1 MTLMLMRPEMR
12 RSSYLYFV
20 IGLMQAAY
28 LPFSGIV
35 FRDRGLSFEAI
46 GLIGAVNSMI
56 ALAAGPIWGHLG
68 DAVLGRASAFRLALV
83 SAAVGVIL
91 FAVGPYEGIPG
102 AALASFAGAGLVPLL
117 DSIGMEQLAKVG
129 GQWGSLR
136 AITSF
141 SYAAMCILS
150 GALVA
155 SGGAIMIAPLYGITA
170 LILIAGTIGLHTA
183 PAIHHGARPVLSEAE
198 AEIER
203 SEIAGPN
210 AEIAVTGDWRDR
222 FGTVTLAFQQSP
234 KLFAFLMLS
243 LLVNVGAGLFYAY
256 GSFRIQEVGGSAAAV
271 AFGGTVSAAVE
282 IPFFLA
288 GGLVAA
294 RLGLRSLFS
303 FGLIAMGICSV
314 GYAFIDSPYWLAL
327 ARSLVGIGFACTLL
341 ASVLSVR
348 AMVPAALQATGQ
360 ALYQSVS
367 YGLAVAIAA
376 LGGGIIY
383 GELGA
388 APLFLLSGAVMFGA
402 IPFAWRVLR

>member
-1 MTLMLMRPEMR
+1 MRPEMR
-12 RSSYLYFV
+12 RASYLYFV

-35 FRDRGLSFEAI
+35 FRDRGLSFDAI

-68 DAVLGRASAFRLALV
+68 DAVLGRATAFRIALV
-83 SAAVGVIL
+83 SAAAGVIL
-91 FAVGPYEGIPG
+91 FAVGPYGGIPG

-150 GALVA
+150 GAAVA

-170 LILIAGTIGLHTA
+170 LILVAGTIGLHTA
-183 PAIHHGARPVLSEAE
+183 PALHRGARPAFSEAE

-222 FGTVTLAFQQSP
+222 FGTVTLAFQHSP
-234 KLFAFLMLS
+234 RLFAFLVLS
-243 LLVNVGAGLFYAY
+243 LLVNLGAGLFYAY

-294 RLGLRSLFS
+294 RLG
-303 FGLIAMGICSV
+303 
-314 GYAFIDSPYWLAL
+314 
-327 ARSLVGIGFACTLL
+327 
-341 ASVLSVR
+341 
-348 AMVPAALQATGQ
+348 
-360 ALYQSVS
+360 
-367 YGLAVAIAA
+367 
-376 LGGGIIY
+376 
-383 GELGA
+383 
-388 APLFLLSGAVMFGA
+388 
-402 IPFAWRVLR
+402 